1 MEKMSFQTDLLLLIV
16 LIQNPKGGLDSAFST
31 NNQVMGVRK
40 TADFLEKATWTLG
53 IALVVLSIAS
63 AAVNPTNSTVS
74 ETEGQS
80 IIQDQIDEKA
90 LPAQN
95 IPQNVNG
102 APLPEEGEAVE
113 VPHGQ
118 CGPLRIRPIRP
129 PGGHLGIPGR
139 R

>member
-1 MEKMSFQTDLLLLIV
+1 MFTLITVLVIIVCILLLLIV

-63 AAVNPTNSTVS
+63 AAVNPTRNVDVES
-74 ETEGQS
+74 ENQS
-80 IIQDQIDEKA
+80 IIQEQIDEKA

-95 IPQNVNG
+95 VPQNVNG
-102 APLPEEGEAVE
+102 APLPAEQEPASEENATKE
-113 VPHGQ
+113 
-118 CGPLRIRPIRP
+118 
-129 PGGHLGIPGR
+129 
-139 R
+139 

>member
-1 MEKMSFQTDLLLLIV
+1 MFTLITVLVIIICFLLLLIV

-63 AAVNPTNSTVS
+63 AAVNPTSNST
-74 ETEGQS
+74 EEPQNQS
-80 IIQDQIDEKA
+80 IIQEQIDEKA

-95 IPQNVNG
+95 IPQNING
-102 APLPEEGEAVE
+102 APLPANNEGGSTETPVEEDD
-113 VPHGQ
+113 
-118 CGPLRIRPIRP
+118 
-129 PGGHLGIPGR
+129 
-139 R
+139 

>member
-1 MEKMSFQTDLLLLIV
+1 MFTLITVLVIIVCVLLLLIV

-53 IALVVLSIAS
+53 IGLVVLSIAS
-63 AAVNPTNSTVS
+63 AAVNPTRGVDT
-74 ETEGQS
+74 ETETQS

-90 LPAQN
+90 LPAQG

-102 APLPEEGEAVE
+102 APLPADQQPASSEEESAGE
-113 VPHGQ
+113 
-118 CGPLRIRPIRP
+118 
-129 PGGHLGIPGR
+129 
-139 R
+139 

>member
-1 MEKMSFQTDLLLLIV
+1 MSTLITVLVIVVCVLLLLIV

-63 AAVNPTNSTVS
+63 AALKPSNVV
-74 ETEGQS
+74 TEEEGNQS
-80 IIQDQIDEKA
+80 LIQEQIDEKA

-95 IPQNVNG
+95 VPQNLNG
-102 APLPEEGEAVE
+102 APLPAEQGGTNEAPAEEGN
-113 VPHGQ
+113 
-118 CGPLRIRPIRP
+118 
-129 PGGHLGIPGR
+129 
-139 R
+139 

>member
-1 MEKMSFQTDLLLLIV
+1 MFTLITILVIIVCVLLLLIV

-63 AAVNPTNSTVS
+63 AAVNPARTVDT
-74 ETEGQS
+74 ETGSQS
-80 IIQDQIDEKA
+80 IIQEQIDEKA

-95 IPQNVNG
+95 VPQNING
-102 APLPEEGEAVE
+102 APLPAEQQPASSEEDATEE
-113 VPHGQ
+113 
-118 CGPLRIRPIRP
+118 
-129 PGGHLGIPGR
+129 
-139 R
+139 

>member
-1 MEKMSFQTDLLLLIV
+1 MFTLITVLVIIVCVLLLLIV

-63 AAVNPTNSTVS
+63 AAVNPARTVDT
-74 ETEGQS
+74 ETGSQS
-80 IIQDQIDEKA
+80 IIQEQIDEKA

-102 APLPEEGEAVE
+102 APLPAEQQPSSEGEDAPAE
-113 VPHGQ
+113 
-118 CGPLRIRPIRP
+118 
-129 PGGHLGIPGR
+129 
-139 R
+139 